1 MKVIFHWIRRN
12 DNMPIPTPQKDETK
26 QEFIERCMSDDTM
39 VKEYP
44 NKGQRYAICLTQWR
58 NKNKNKDD

>member
-1 MKVIFHWIRRN
+1 
-12 DNMPIPTPQKDETK
+12 MPIPTPQKDETK
-26 QEFIERCMSDDTM
+26 QEFIERCMSNDTM

-44 NKGQRYAICLTQWR
+44 NEGQRYAICLTQWR

>member
-1 MKVIFHWIRRN
+1 
-12 DNMPIPTPQKDETK
+12 MPIPTPQKDETK
-26 QEFIERCMSDDTM
+26 QEFIERCMSNDTM